1 MNTAKITLSVDS
13 QYENH
18 KKSSQKSALIVPLS
32 TVHDQPVP
40 PELEQCLVEAGY
52 RVASKCAT
60 IGDLAL
66 NITSFI
72 DGYNRIMGILHR
84 DAALKIN
91 ELLTEIAQL
100 RAALIIE
107 RRKSRPW

>member
-1 MNTAKITLSVDS
+1 MNTAKITNAAEF
-13 QYENH
+13 QYGTPR
-18 KKSSQKSALIVPLS
+18 KSSQPSALIVPATPVADL
-32 TVHDQPVP
+32 PVP
-40 PELEQCLVEAGY
+40 PELEQALIECGY

-66 NITSFI
+66 NMTSFI
-72 DGYNRIMGILHR
+72 DGYNRIMGILPR

-91 ELLTEIAQL
+91 ELLTEISQL
-100 RAALIIE
+100 RAALLIE